1 MKNPIIRS
9 ILLVTVLVLLA
20 EAVLFGVLLTKRL
33 KSQDAAIQARTSQ
46 QMAQRQD
53 AAAEEAAQQESALPD
68 RQEDEQVS
76 ATRRLH
82 AGHRRHELRRR
93 GHLRRCGQG

>member
-20 EAVLFGVLLTKRL
+20 EAVLFGELLTKRL

-53 AAAEEAAQQESALPD
+53 AAA
-68 RQEDEQVS
+68 
-76 ATRRLH
+76 
-82 AGHRRHELRRR
+82 
-93 GHLRRCGQG
+93 